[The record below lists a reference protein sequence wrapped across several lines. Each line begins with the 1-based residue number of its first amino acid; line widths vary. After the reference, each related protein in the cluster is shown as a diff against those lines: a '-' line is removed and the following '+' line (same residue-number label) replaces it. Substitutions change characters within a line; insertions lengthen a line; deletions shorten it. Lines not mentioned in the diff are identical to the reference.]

1 MNITKQSSA
10 LLCLFFSFLQILS
23 AQKVP
28 TITWGEFKVEE
39 LQMKNWASDTSA
51 PAAVLG
57 EMGSINMAEID
68 GYYGFYLNVHRRIKI
83 FKKEAFHYANQ
94 TIQVRTKDNRQFVRE
109 IKAQTIAPNGMKYLV
124 DKKSIVYEKL
134 SKDVTIIKFTFPNVT
149 EGCILEYKYERQNK
163 GGLFEL
169 QDWYFQEAIP
179 IKFSVLN
186 LDLMSNYE
194 YVYLFQGEK
203 NLKSTKPIYDKDN
216 NRTATSFYVE
226 NLPALKNEGYVS
238 SIKNYLTYMRFQL
251 AKVYRGGGII
261 EEVMASWDKT
271 LDDLLSEDQIG
282 KKYLKKSNY
291 NKVAEAAKNAYNSTD
306 SSRAI
311 IQKLYD
317 WVNKNI
323 EWNKD
328 YNIWGVDSPNDIWEK
343 RKGDRGNINFLLVA
357 LLRDAGIEANP
368 ILLSTREHGV
378 HYVQY
383 PILDQFD
390 HALVYVELPNN
401 QTMLLDAGEPNLP
414 IGLPSE
420 QALNSQGWLM
430 KKKGQQWLDIKP
442 PVSSQTVLALFDITE
457 DGSFKGTLNSSYKG
471 YLAADQRD
479 IFKGDTTG
487 KNKTIYLKTKNP
499 DWQIQD
505 LSCSNL
511 DKANEAF
518 KESITLRIANV
529 VQVNEDLMY
538 VKPTIKSGWETN
550 PFKTEDRT
558 YPVEMPYP
566 SNYQYVLT
574 LSIPEGYKVEELPKN
589 VNLIVPPYDTRF
601 IYQISSDEKTIR
613 LTVRIQINKTVYP
626 AESYKFLKTF
636 FAQISTKLEDMIV
649 LKKIAK

>member
-1 MNITKQSSA
+1 MNVTKRLLA
-10 LLCLFFSFLQILS
+10 LLCLIFSCLHILS
-23 AQKVP
+23 AQNVP
-28 TITWGEFKVEE
+28 KITWGEFKLEE

-57 EMGSINMAEID
+57 DMGSINMGEIE

-109 IKAQTIAPNGMKYLV
+109 VQAQTIAPNGMKYLV

-134 SKDVTIIKFTFPNVT
+134 NKDVTIIKFTFPNVT

-179 IKFSVLN
+179 VRFSVLN

-194 YVYLFQGEK
+194 YVSLFQGEK
-203 NLKSTKPIYDKDN
+203 NLKSTKPIYDKNN
-216 NRTATSFYVE
+216 NRTTTSYYVE
-226 NLPALKNEGYVS
+226 NQPALKNEGFVT

-251 AKVYRGGGII
+251 AKIYKGGGII
-261 EEVMASWDKT
+261 EEVMSSWDKT
-271 LDDLLSEDQIG
+271 ADDLLSEDQIG
-282 KKYLKKSNY
+282 RKYLKKSNY
-291 NKVAEAAKNAYNSTD
+291 KKVAEAAKTAYNASDST
-306 SSRAI
+306 RAI

-317 WVNKNI
+317 WVNQNI
-323 EWNKD
+323 EWNKY
-328 YNIWGVDSPNDIWEK
+328 YNIWSADSPNDTWEK
-343 RKGDRGNINFLLVA
+343 RKGDRGDINFLLLA

-378 HYVQY
+378 HYITY

-420 QALNSQGWLM
+420 QSLNSQGWLM
-430 KKKGQQWLDIKP
+430 KKKEQRWLDIKP
-442 PVSSQTVLALFDITE
+442 PISAQTVLALFDITE
-457 DGSFKGTLNSSYKG
+457 NGSFKGTLNSSYKG
-471 YLAADQRD
+471 YLGAEQRD

-487 KNKTIYLKTKNP
+487 KNKVIYLKTKNP

-505 LSCSNL
+505 LTCNNL
-511 DKANEAF
+511 EKPNEAL
-518 KESITLRIANV
+518 KEAITLQIANV
-529 VQVNEDLMY
+529 AQVNEDLMY
-538 VKPTIKSGWETN
+538 IKPTIKSGWETN
-550 PFKTEDRT
+550 PFKMEDRT

-566 SNYQYVLT
+566 TNYQYVLT
-574 LSIPEGYKVEELPKN
+574 LTIPEGYKVEELPKN
-589 VNLIVPPYDTRF
+589 LNLSLPPDDARF
-601 IYQISSDEKTIR
+601 VYQTSSDEKTIR
-613 LTVRIQINKTVYP
+613 LTVRIQINRTVYA

-649 LKKIAK
+649 LRKIAK

>member
-1 MNITKQSSA
+1 MNITKRFSA
-10 LLCLFFSFLQILS
+10 LLCLVFSILHLLS
-23 AQKVP
+23 AQNAPK
-28 TITWGEFKVEE
+28 ITWGEFKLEE

-57 EMGSINMAEID
+57 EMGTINMGEID
-68 GYYGFYLNVHRRIKI
+68 GYYGFFLNVHRRIKI

-94 TIQVRTKDNRQFVRE
+94 TIQVRTKDNRQFVKE
-109 IKAQTIAPNGMKYLV
+109 IQAQTIAPNGMKYLV

-134 SKDVTIIKFTFPNVT
+134 NKDVTIIKFTFPNVT

-179 IKFSVLN
+179 IRFSVLN
-186 LDLMSNYE
+186 LDLMSSYE

-203 NLKSTKPIYDKDN
+203 NLKSTKPIYDKYN
-216 NRTATSFYVE
+216 NRTSTSFYVE
-226 NLPALKNEGYVS
+226 NQPALKNEGFVT

-251 AKVYRGGGII
+251 AKVYHGNGII
-261 EEVMASWDKT
+261 EEVMPSWDKA
-271 LDDLLSEDQIG
+271 LNDLLSEDQIG
-282 KKYLKKSNY
+282 RKYLKKSNY
-291 NKVAEAAKNAYNSTD
+291 KKVAEAAKNAYSPTD
-306 SSRAI
+306 SSSAI

-317 WVNKNI
+317 WVNKNV
-323 EWNKD
+323 EWNKY
-328 YNIWGVDSPNDIWEK
+328 YNIGGIDSPDDTWEK
-343 RKGDRGNINFLLVA
+343 RKGNRGDINFLLLA

-378 HYVQY
+378 HYINY

-430 KKKGQQWLDIKP
+430 KKKGQRWLDIKP
-442 PVSSQTVLALFDITE
+442 PVSSQTVLALFNITE
-457 DGSFKGTLNSSYKG
+457 DGNFKGSLNSSYKG
-471 YLAADQRD
+471 YLGAEQRD
-479 IFKGDTTG
+479 IYKGDTTG

-505 LSCSNL
+505 LTCSNL
-511 DKANEAF
+511 DKANEAL
-518 KESITLRIANV
+518 KEAATLQIANV
-529 VQVNEDLMY
+529 AQFNEDLMY
-538 VKPTIKSGWETN
+538 VKPTLKSGWETN
-550 PFKTEDRT
+550 PFKMEDRT

-566 SNYQYVLT
+566 TNYQYVLT
-574 LSIPEGYKVEELPKN
+574 LTIPEGYKVEELPKN
-589 VNLIVPPYDTRF
+589 VNLSLPPDDARF

-613 LTVRIQINKTVYP
+613 LTVRIQINRTVYA

-636 FAQISTKLEDMIV
+636 FSQISTKLEDMIV

>member
-1 MNITKQSSA
+1 MNIIKRLSA
-10 LLCLFFSFLQILS
+10 LSCLVFSILHILS
-23 AQKVP
+23 AQNVP
-28 TITWGEFKVEE
+28 KITWGEFKVEE

-57 EMGSINMAEID
+57 EMGTINMAEIE
-68 GYYGFYLNVHRRIKI
+68 GYYGFYLNIHRRIKI

-94 TIQVRTKDNRQFVRE
+94 TIQVRTKDDRQFVRD
-109 IKAQTIAPNGMKYLV
+109 IQAQTIAPNGMKYLV

-134 SKDVTIIKFTFPNVT
+134 NKDVTIIKFTFPNVT
-149 EGCILEYKYERQNK
+149 EGCILEYKYERQNR

-179 IKFSVLN
+179 IRFSVLN

-216 NRTATSFYVE
+216 NRTSTSFYVE
-226 NLPALKNEGYVS
+226 NLPALKNEGYVT

-261 EEVMASWDKT
+261 EEVMVSWDKT
-271 LDDLLSEDQIG
+271 LNDLLSEDQIG
-282 KKYLKKSNY
+282 RKYLKKSNY
-291 NKVAEAAKNAYNSTD
+291 NKVAEAAKLEYSPTD

-311 IQKLYD
+311 IQKLYN

-323 EWNKD
+323 EWSKD
-328 YNIWGVDSPNDIWEK
+328 YNIWRMDSPDDIWEK
-343 RKGDRGNINFLLVA
+343 RKGDRGDINFLLLA

-368 ILLSTREHGV
+368 VLVSTREHGM
-378 HYVQY
+378 HYITY

-420 QALNSQGWLM
+420 QALNGQGWLM
-430 KKKGQQWLDIKP
+430 KKKAQRWLDIKP
-442 PVSSQTVLALFDITE
+442 PISSQTILAVFDITQ
-457 DGSFKGTLNSSYKG
+457 DGNFKGSINSSYKG
-471 YLAADQRD
+471 YIGAEQRD
-479 IFKGDTTG
+479 IYKGDTTG
-487 KNKTIYLKTKNP
+487 KNKTIYLKTKNA

-505 LSCSNL
+505 LTCSNL
-511 DKANEAF
+511 DKANEAL
-518 KESITLRIANV
+518 KEAVTLQITNV
-529 VQVNEDLMY
+529 AQLNEDLMY
-538 VKPTIKSGWETN
+538 VKPTLKSGWESN
-550 PFKTEDRT
+550 PFKMENRT

-566 SNYQYVLT
+566 NSYQYVLT
-574 LSIPEGYKVEELPKN
+574 LNIPEGYKVEELPKN
-589 VNLIVPPYDTRF
+589 LNLNLPPDDARF
-601 IYQISSDEKTIR
+601 IYQISSDEKVIR
-613 LTVRIQINKTVYP
+613 LTVRIQINRTEYA
-626 AESYKFLKTF
+626 AENYKFLKTF

>member
-1 MNITKQSSA
+1 MNITKRFSA
-10 LLCLFFSFLQILS
+10 LLCLVFSILHLLS
-23 AQKVP
+23 AQNAPK
-28 TITWGEFKVEE
+28 ITWGEFKLEE

-57 EMGSINMAEID
+57 EMGTINMGEID

-94 TIQVRTKDNRQFVRE
+94 TIQVRTKDNRQFVKE
-109 IKAQTIAPNGMKYLV
+109 IQAQTIAPNGMKYLV

-134 SKDVTIIKFTFPNVT
+134 NKNVTIIKFTFPNVT

-179 IKFSVLN
+179 IRFSVLN

-203 NLKSTKPIYDKDN
+203 NLKSTKPVYDKNN
-216 NRTATSFYVE
+216 NRTATSYYVE
-226 NLPALKNEGYVS
+226 NLPALKNEGFVT

-251 AKVYRGGGII
+251 AKVYHGNGII
-261 EEVMASWDKT
+261 EEVMPSWDKA
-271 LDDLLSEDQIG
+271 LNDLLSEDQIG
-282 KKYLKKSNY
+282 RKYLKKSNY
-291 NKVAEAAKNAYNSTD
+291 NKVAEAAKLAYNPTD
-306 SSRAI
+306 STRAI

-328 YNIWGVDSPNDIWEK
+328 YNIWSADSPDDVWEK
-343 RKGDRGNINFLLVA
+343 RKSNRGDINFLLAA
-357 LLRDAGIEANP
+357 LLKDAGIEANP
-368 ILLSTREHGV
+368 ILLSTREHGI
-378 HYVQY
+378 HYIDY

-430 KKKGQQWLDIKP
+430 KKKGQRWLDIKP
-442 PVSSQTVLALFDITE
+442 PLSSQTVLALFNITE
-457 DGSFKGTLNSSYKG
+457 DGNFKGSLNSSYKG
-471 YLAADQRD
+471 YLGAEQRD
-479 IFKGDTTG
+479 IYKGDTTG

-505 LSCSNL
+505 LTCSNL
-511 DKANEAF
+511 DKANEAL
-518 KESITLRIANV
+518 KEAATLQIANV
-529 VQVNEDLMY
+529 AQFNEDLMY
-538 VKPTIKSGWETN
+538 VKPTLKSGWETN
-550 PFKTEDRT
+550 PFKMEDRT

-566 SNYQYVLT
+566 TNYQYVLT
-574 LSIPEGYKVEELPKN
+574 LTIPEGYKVEELPKN
-589 VNLIVPPYDTRF
+589 VNLSLPPDDARF

-613 LTVRIQINKTVYP
+613 LTVRIQINRTVYA

-636 FAQISTKLEDMIV
+636 FSQISTKLEDMIV

>member
-1 MNITKQSSA
+1 MNVTKRLLA
-10 LLCLFFSFLQILS
+10 LLCLVFSCLHILS
-23 AQKVP
+23 AQNAPK
-28 TITWGEFKVEE
+28 ITWGEFRLEE

-57 EMGSINMAEID
+57 NMGSINMGEID
-68 GYYGFYLNVHRRIKI
+68 GYYGFFLNVHRRIKI

-94 TIQVRTKDNRQFVRE
+94 TIQVITKDNRQFVKE
-109 IKAQTIAPNGMKYLV
+109 IQAQTIAPNGMKYLV

-134 SKDVTIIKFTFPNVT
+134 NKDVTIIKFTFPNVT

-179 IKFSVLN
+179 VRFSVLN
-186 LDLMSNYE
+186 LDLMSKYE
-194 YVYLFQGEK
+194 YAYLFQGEK

-216 NRTATSFYVE
+216 NRMATSFYVE
-226 NLPALKNEGYVS
+226 NQPALKNEGFVT
-238 SIKNYLTYMRFQL
+238 SIKNHLTYMRFQL
-251 AKVYRGGGII
+251 AKVYKGGGII
-261 EEVMASWDKT
+261 EEVVSSWDKT
-271 LDDLLSEDQIG
+271 ANDLLSGDQIG
-282 KKYLKKSNY
+282 RKYLKKANY
-291 NKVAEAAKNAYNSTD
+291 KKVAEAAKTAYNASD
-306 SSRAI
+306 SSRVI

-328 YNIWGVDSPNDIWEK
+328 YYIWSADSPDDTWEK
-343 RKGDRGNINFLLVA
+343 RKGDKGDINFLLLA
-357 LLRDAGIEANP
+357 LLREAGIEANP
-368 ILLSTREHGV
+368 ILVSTRKHGV
-378 HYVQY
+378 HYINY

-430 KKKGQQWLDIKP
+430 KKKGQRWLDIKP
-442 PVSSQTVLALFDITE
+442 PVSSQTVLALLNITE
-457 DGSFKGTLNSSYKG
+457 DGSFKGSLNSLYKG
-471 YLAADQRD
+471 YLASEQRD
-479 IFKGDTTG
+479 IFKSDTTG

-499 DWQIQD
+499 DWQIQQ
-505 LSCSNL
+505 LTCSNL
-511 DKANEAF
+511 DKANEAL
-518 KESITLRIANV
+518 KESITLQIANV
-529 VQVNEDLMY
+529 AQFNEDLMY
-538 VKPTIKSGWETN
+538 VKPTLKSGWETN
-550 PFKTEDRT
+550 PFKMEDRT

-566 SNYQYVLT
+566 SNYQYILT
-574 LSIPEGYKVEELPKN
+574 LTIPDGYKVEDLPKN
-589 VNLIVPPYDTRF
+589 VNLSLPPDDARF

-613 LTVRIQINKTVYP
+613 LTVRIQINQTVYA

>member
-1 MNITKQSSA
+1 MNVTKRLMA
-10 LLCLFFSFLQILS
+10 LLCLVFSFLHILS
-23 AQKVP
+23 AQNAPK
-28 TITWGEFKVEE
+28 ITWGEFKVEE
-39 LQMKNWASDTSA
+39 LQMKNWAFDTSA

-57 EMGSINMAEID
+57 EMGTINMAEID
-68 GYYGFYLNVHRRIKI
+68 GYYGFYLNIHRRIKI

-94 TIQVRTKDNRQFVRE
+94 TIQVRTKDNRQFVKE
-109 IKAQTIAPNGMKYLV
+109 IQAQTIAPNGMKYLV

-134 SKDVTIIKFTFPNVT
+134 NKNVTIIKFTFPNVT

-179 IKFSVLN
+179 IRFSVLN
-186 LDLMSNYE
+186 LELMSNYE
-194 YVYLFQGEK
+194 YVYFFQGDK

-216 NRTATSFYVE
+216 NRTSTSFYVE
-226 NLPALKNEGYVS
+226 NLPALKNEGFVT

-251 AKVYRGGGII
+251 AKVYRGGII
-261 EEVMASWDKT
+261 EEVMPSWDKT
-271 LDDLLSEDQIG
+271 LNDLLSEDQIG

-291 NKVAEAAKNAYNSTD
+291 NKASEAAKLAYSPNDST
-306 SSRAI
+306 RAI

-328 YNIWGVDSPNDIWEK
+328 YNIWGIDSPDDTWEK
-343 RKGDRGNINFLLVA
+343 RKGDRGDINFLLLA

-368 ILLSTREHGV
+368 VLLSTREHGM
-378 HYVQY
+378 HYINY

-414 IGLPSE
+414 MGLPSE

-430 KKKGQQWLDIKP
+430 KKKGQRWLDIKP
-442 PVSSQTVLALFDITE
+442 PVSSQTVLAIFNMTE
-457 DGSFKGTLNSSYKG
+457 EGNFKGSISSSYKG
-471 YLAADQRD
+471 YIGAQQRD
-479 IFKGDTTG
+479 IYKGDTTG

-499 DWQIQD
+499 DWQIQN
-505 LSCSNL
+505 LRCSNL
-511 DKANEAF
+511 DKANEAL
-518 KESITLRIANV
+518 KEAVTLQIANV
-529 VQVNEDLMY
+529 AQLNEDLMY
-538 VKPTIKSGWETN
+538 VKPTLKSGWESN
-550 PFKTEDRT
+550 PFKMENRT

-566 SNYQYVLT
+566 NSYQYVLT
-574 LSIPEGYKVEELPKN
+574 LTIPEGYKVEELPKN
-589 VNLIVPPYDTRF
+589 LNLSLPPDDARF
-601 IYQISSDEKTIR
+601 VYQISSDEKTIR
-613 LTVRIQINKTVYP
+613 LTMRIQINRTEYA